1 MTRPMTRSIALFA
14 LLVLL
19 AGAVLYTRVLPAA
32 EPRHEAFTQARFE
45 QLQAADALVLV
56 DVAAD
61 WCPTCKRQQGVLAAY
76 QDAHPDVALHILR
89 VDFDAQ
95 KPWVAHFKA
104 PRQSTLVLFK
114 GDRQV
119 WFSVAETRRAR
130 IFDAINAAAAD

>member
-1 MTRPMTRSIALFA
+1 MARPLSLLA

-19 AGAVLYTRVLPAA
+19 AGTVLYTRVVPAA
-32 EPRHEAFTQARFE
+32 EPRHEDFTQARFE
-45 QLQAADALVLV
+45 QLQALDALVLV

-61 WCPTCKRQQGVLAAY
+61 WCPTCKRQQAVLAAY
-76 QDAHPDVALHILR
+76 QDAHPDVDLHILR

-114 GDRQV
+114 GRQQV
-119 WFSVAETRRAR
+119 WFSVAETRRAP
-130 IFDAINAAAAD
+130 IFDAINTAAAN